1 MNWTD
6 FFNSWLLSP
15 RVPEPA
21 ASHLFYLLCKHICTE
36 MLAHAYTLKKIKYMI
51 KNVKRQY
58 LHQQTLNNQWHD
70 SPSIFNNVIPF
81 HICYS
86 LFDVI
91 KTRRNWLYYM
101 HLNKN
106 VTIMDENTEN
116 KLMFSLILISISWM

>member
-1 MNWTD
+1 MNWIVLIPD
-6 FFNSWLLSP
+6 FCLP
-15 RVPEPA
+15 HVPEPA

-58 LHQQTLNNQWHD
+58 LHQQNLNNQWHD

-81 HICYS
+81 HMPLS
-86 LFDVI
+86 FDVI